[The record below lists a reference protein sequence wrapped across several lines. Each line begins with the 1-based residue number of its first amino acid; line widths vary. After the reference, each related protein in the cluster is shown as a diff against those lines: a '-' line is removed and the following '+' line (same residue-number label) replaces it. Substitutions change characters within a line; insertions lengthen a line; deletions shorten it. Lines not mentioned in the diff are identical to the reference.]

1 MQLLGWV
8 ESGGRSL
15 TASQIEAAIAGDPRK
30 AAAFGGEFSLT
41 WDGCTATDRLGILGI
56 PGPYGVITCRGEV
69 VGEVNPDSPA
79 LELGE
84 AIRTA
89 VRLRADEGV
98 VALSGGVDSTLIAS
112 LAGLP
117 CVTVG
122 LAGSPDLERGTEA
135 AKVLGLPWDGVTI
148 TTDDV
153 ETALPQ
159 VISAIP
165 RATPLDVA
173 IATGLFFVARWAGE
187 KGKRRILVGQG
198 ADELFGGY
206 ARHRTATD
214 LPPMLARDFAGLR
227 GQALRDQA
235 VARLHGTWFSLPYLD
250 LRVVRAA
257 QSLPAEGL
265 VSADTGKVPLREV
278 AARILPADIASAPK
292 KAMQYGSGIAGAIRG
307 LARKNGYKRSVQG
320 YITRISGEKDGLT

>member
-1 MQLLGWV
+1 MRLVGWV
-8 ESGGRSL
+8 ESGGKRL
-15 TASQIEAAIAGDPRK
+15 TAPEVEAAMARDPRK
-30 AAAFGGEFSLT
+30 VAGFGGEFSLS
-41 WDGCTATDRLGILGI
+41 WDGCTATDSLGILGI
-56 PGPYGVITCRGEV
+56 PGPFGVITCHGEV
-69 VGEVNPDSPA
+69 VGKVNPDPPVLD
-79 LELGE
+79 LEG

-89 VRLRADEGV
+89 VRLRADEGA
-98 VALSGGVDSTLIAS
+98 VAISGGVDSALIAS

-122 LAGSPDLERGTEA
+122 LAGSSDLERGSEA
-135 AKVLGLPWDGVTI
+135 ARVLGLAWEGVIVTP
-148 TTDDV
+148 DEV
-153 ETALPQ
+153 EAALPQ

-165 RATPLDVA
+165 KATPLDVA

-187 KGKRRILVGQG
+187 KGHRRILAGQG

-214 LPPMLARDFAGLR
+214 LPPMLARDFVSLR
-227 GQALRDQA
+227 DQALRDQA
-235 VARLHGTWFSLPYLD
+235 VACLHGTWFSLPYLD

-257 QSLPAEGL
+257 QSLPAENL

-278 AARILPADIASAPK
+278 AARILPPDIASAPK
-292 KAMQYGSGIAGAIRG
+292 KAMQYGSGIAGAIRR

-320 YITRISGEKDGLT
+320 YIIQLSGGRDGLT